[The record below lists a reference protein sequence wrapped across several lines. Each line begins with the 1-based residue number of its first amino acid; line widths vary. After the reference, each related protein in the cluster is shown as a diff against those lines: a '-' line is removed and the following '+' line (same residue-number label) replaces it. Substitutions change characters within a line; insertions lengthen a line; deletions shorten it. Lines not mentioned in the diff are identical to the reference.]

1 MSHRI
6 AQSKHGA
13 LASLAGALLV
23 LSGPAWSQVGTLTTV
38 SGRVVDMS
46 RTTGGELLFCTQQGN
61 VGTIDAAG
69 SVTLLATSATAPFPN
84 NLRAVA
90 PASGGDIA
98 VLDSGSD
105 IYLLPGGATPAQLFY
120 SDLYIVNDP
129 TDLILDAAGN
139 FVITS
144 NTATSGVRAVDWVSA
159 DGQSWSYYKIAHT
172 PIAVA
177 ADPLGGDLLIADA
190 NNGGALR
197 SIDAADESH
206 PTSALDTATQ
216 PGFSLGAQ
224 DGDMAVETDGDV
236 LFIAGGSVYRF
247 DRDAGTSGLIASG
260 LGALRGIAIATS
272 SGSVPSASGWSAY
285 VAQDAGSQTNIREIG
300 NVGAPADVTAAD
312 LGSVPNRGQQLMFFS
327 GIHAF
332 DLEVDAGGDLVI
344 CGEQWGAD
352 YAVRRIELPSLN
364 VSVIADD
371 TDGISGRVEGVSPT
385 PDGGFYILT
394 SPGHI
399 QRIEPNGL
407 VSTIYAD
414 PLGLVGTGKD
424 LVWDRNGF
432 GFIANYNSWGNGSL
446 VRRSPNGN
454 ATTLLSTSET
464 RGLAPDPGSA
474 QMLLTEWVNSGFH
487 SRVHEYAPLTNDL
500 TPIPGFDQ
508 LNLTNA
514 AAWGDGKLVLDVEGN
529 IYVTSEDDFSLYRFN
544 RGTGKK
550 VRIGSGY
557 INHPTGLAI
566 ARSTIAS
573 TTGWSL
579 FVAEWNFLWEIADV
593 PAPASRKLDFGAP
606 PTGRVVA
613 SLHPDSGI
621 PRALAADPLSGGLLV
636 TTSEGRLMSV
646 DKDTGSWV
654 TLTTS
659 PQVRDMVDIGAT
671 STGSF
676 LIATDVGDIFEV
688 DRNTGWVVA
697 PVFIDSL
704 DALRDVRAMT
714 VDWNDR
720 AVLVNGPGPDPAS
733 EIYRLEAGSLVRV
746 ALASRGA
753 RIAADP
759 MTGDFFVTEQ
769 GSVAEGAGEILRVD
783 GFASPPT
790 YGHWRGD
797 GYLTFEVGAADG
809 GIVFDDAGNFYVA
822 SGDDGRVWFIDRST
836 GQRSLVAGQYERP
849 RSLLL
854 APGTA
859 GVAGSSGT
867 SLFVIDEQNL
877 YEVGVEG
884 LPAPPPAA
892 APPGL
897 LPSADIT
904 VAGFVT
910 PGDIVP
916 VKVRSAG
923 DAGLPYVVFASF
935 LGKTPGLPLGLL
947 GDPSDTRVM
956 ANNYNV
962 LWTLV
967 GDAFLLPGFLGVLD
981 GSGESP
987 PGTGFQIPNDPSLLD
1002 VKTFIDLT
1010 WVSLD
1015 SFAQS
1020 GIATVGGTA
1029 HLYLGP

>member
-1 MSHRI
+1 MSDRI
-6 AQSKHGA
+6 AQSRAAGLACVAGGLLA
-13 LASLAGALLV
+13 LTGSVSA
-23 LSGPAWSQVGTLTTV
+23 QVGTLTTV
-38 SGRVVDMS
+38 AGRVVDMS
-46 RTTGGELLFCTQQGN
+46 RTSSGELLFCTQQGN
-61 VGTIDAAG
+61 VGTVDAGGA
-69 SVTLLATSATAPFPN
+69 VTLLATSATAPFPSD
-84 NLRAVA
+84 LRAVA
-90 PASGGDIA
+90 PAAGGDIA
-98 VLDSGSD
+98 VLDAASD
-105 IYLLPGGATPAQLFY
+105 IYLLPGGAAPAQLFY

-129 TDLILDAAGN
+129 TDLVLDAAGN

-144 NTATSGVRAVDWVSA
+144 NTATSGVRAVDWISA
-159 DGQSWSYYKIAHT
+159 DGQRWAYYKIAHS

-177 ADPLGGDLLIADA
+177 ADPVGGDLLIADA

-197 SIDAADESH
+197 LIDSDDDSH
-206 PTSALDTATQ
+206 PTSPLDTSTQ

-224 DGDMAVETDGDV
+224 DGDMALESDGDV
-236 LFIAGGSVYRF
+236 LFVAGGSVYRF
-247 DRDAGTSGLIASG
+247 DRLAGTSSLLVSG
-260 LGALRGIAIATS
+260 LGSLRGIAIATS

-285 VAQDAGSQTNIREIG
+285 VAEDAGSQTALREIG
-300 NVGAPADVTAAD
+300 DVGAPADVTAAD
-312 LGSVPNRGQQLMFFS
+312 LGTVPGRGQQLMFFS

-344 CGEQWGAD
+344 GGELWGDD
-352 YAVRRIELPSLN
+352 YAVRRIELPSLD
-364 VSVIADD
+364 VSVVADD
-371 TDGISGRVEGVSPT
+371 TDGISGRVEAVSPT

-399 QRIEPNGL
+399 QRIEPGGA
-407 VSTIYAD
+407 VSTVFSD
-414 PLGLVGTGKD
+414 PFDLIGTGKD

-432 GFIANYNSWGNGSL
+432 LFVANYFSWGNGSL
-446 VRRSPNGN
+446 VRRAPNGN
-454 ATTLLSTSET
+454 AAQLLSTDET
-464 RGLAPDPGSA
+464 RGLAADPGSA
-474 QMLLTEWVNSGFH
+474 QMLLTEWVDSGFN
-487 SRVHEYAPLTNDL
+487 SRVHEYEPVTNDL

-544 RGTGKK
+544 RETGKK

-557 INHPTGLAI
+557 INHPTGVAI

-579 FVAEWNFLWEIADV
+579 FVAEWNYLWEIADV

-613 SLHPDSGI
+613 SLHPDSGL
-621 PRALAADPLSGGLLV
+621 PRALASDPLSGGLLV
-636 TTSEGRLMSV
+636 TTTEGHLLSV
-646 DKDTGSWV
+646 DTDAGTWT
-654 TLTTS
+654 TLSTS
-659 PQVRDMVDIGAT
+659 PQVRDMVDIDAT
-671 STGSF
+671 SSGTF
-676 LIATDVGDIFEV
+676 LIATDAGDVFEV
-688 DRNTGWVVA
+688 DRNTGWAVA
-697 PVFIDSL
+697 PVFVDTL
-704 DALRDVRAMT
+704 DTLRDVRGMAL
-714 VDWNDR
+714 DGADR
-720 AVLVNGPGPDPAS
+720 PWLVNGPGPDPAS
-733 EIYRLEAGSLVRV
+733 EIYRLDGGSLERV
-746 ALASRGA
+746 AVASRGA

-769 GSVAEGAGEILRVD
+769 GSAFEGAGEVLRID
-783 GFASPPT
+783 PFASPPT

-797 GYLTFEVGAADG
+797 GYVTFEIGAADG
-809 GIVFDDAGNFYVA
+809 GIAFDDAGNFYVA
-822 SGDDGRVWFIDRST
+822 SGDDGRVWFVDRAT
-836 GQRSLVAGQYERP
+836 GARSIVAGQYERP

-867 SLFVIDEQNL
+867 SLYVLDGQTL

-884 LPAPPPAA
+884 LPAPA
-892 APPGL
+892 APASAPGL
-897 LPSADIT
+897 LPPADMT
-904 VAGFVT
+904 VEGFVT

-916 VKVRSAG
+916 VTIRSAP
-923 DAGLPYVVFASF
+923 DAGRPYVIFASF

-962 LWTLV
+962 LWTLLGEV
-967 GDAFLLPGFLGVLD
+967 FLLPGFLGVLD

-987 PGTGFQIPNDPSLLD
+987 PGTGFQIPNDPGLLE
-1002 VKTFIDLT
+1002 VETFVDLT

-1015 SFAQS
+1015 ASAPN